1 MLIFRSQQH
10 PFTQDIYALAKWF
23 HHRQAFFLP
32 HILLAIASMGSLIE
46 SPFKIPIPIGDCWIA
61 LRYFQDRTHRLL
73 EGLQSF
79 DLFSSLYSGQSSQYC
94 FCGSYVFLW
103 LWIKIFYDFH
113 VIEPGSFSKMLCI
126 GMRAVLAT
134 WDPYWPQWHVLLP
147 MRLRGEDSTQ
157 IRLVVGKWN
166 YCQKL
171 YANCQVRSILL
182 SSQEPTN
189 IRHLNT
195 KA

>member
-46 SPFKIPIPIGDCWIA
+46 SPFKIPIPIGDRWIA

-126 GMRAVLAT
+126 GNAR
-134 WDPYWPQWHVLLP
+134 
-147 MRLRGEDSTQ
+147 RLSYMG
-157 IRLVVGKWN
+157 
-166 YCQKL
+166 
-171 YANCQVRSILL
+171 SILTTMACL
-182 SSQEPTN
+182 VAYEASRGGFYSD
-189 IRHLNT
+189 
-195 KA
+195 KAGGR

>member
-46 SPFKIPIPIGDCWIA
+46 SPFKIPIPICDRWIA
-61 LRYFQDRTHRLL
+61 LRYFQDRTHRLGWKDCNHL
-73 EGLQSF
+73 I
-79 DLFSSLYSGQSSQYC
+79 C
-94 FCGSYVFLW
+94 FRVYIVDSRVNTVFVALMFFL

-113 VIEPGSFSKMLCI
+113 MIEPGSFSKMLCI
-126 GMRAVLAT
+126 GMHTVLAT